1 MLASGQAV
9 ALHPSSTLC
18 GKRPPCIVF
27 DELLRTTRDYARQ
40 VCSSSG
46 STPPPF
52 WGFTPANPVAA
63 HLLFCL
69 STVALSVS

>member
-40 VCSSSG
+40 ARSSSG
-46 STPPPF
+46 RTPPLLG
-52 WGFTPANPVAA
+52 GFHSFLPTP
-63 HLLFCL
+63 LLLVCSPACPL
-69 STVALSVS
+69 LL

>member
-1 MLASGQAV
+1 MLSSGQAV

-18 GKRPPCIVF
+18 GKRPPCIIF

-46 STPPPF
+46 STPPPL
-52 WGFTPANPVAA
+52 WGFFHSFLPT
-63 HLLFCL
+63 LLLLICSSARPL
-69 STVALSVS
+69 LL